1 MNKRIILCGVLLV
14 VLPGIAC
21 TTAKVPVSNEFS
33 SHATR
38 LPVKGLNG
46 WQVNQQLKLGDYSTS
61 NILRGWDFSSSLQ
74 YTKFRIRPEEA
85 ILRVFDISTDNYSAK
100 EKRNLQYS
108 IYDGTLGTDIYAT
121 EKFNEKQLV
130 YKSNNP
136 WIGDASKTR
145 QYEYAF
151 TAAIVPVGM
160 EQKET
165 WSLVLI
171 NKYDIRNDT
180 AKKLFDKPYVEEEG
194 YATNGKDNIAI
205 RPLRLDKVSTSKGKE
220 QKVLGGKILS
230 GYELSRNDELI
241 AIVDIL
247 DNSIWISNTIHQEEK
262 LISASIGTVMM
273 LRKGNAE

>member
-1 MNKRIILCGVLLV
+1 MTKFWVQSYIMPMVILSV
-14 VLPGIAC
+14 AC
-21 TTAKVPVSNEFS
+21 TTAKVPVSSEFS
-33 SHATR
+33 SNASR

-46 WQVNQQLKLGDYSTS
+46 WQENQKLEFGSFVTS
-61 NILRGWDFSSSLQ
+61 KIRRGWDFSSSLQ
-74 YTKFRIRPEEA
+74 YTKFRISPEEA
-85 ILRVFDISTDNYSAK
+85 ILRVFDISTDKYSGK

-108 IYDGTLGTDIYAT
+108 VYDNELGTDIYAT

-171 NKYDIRNDT
+171 NKYDIKNDT
-180 AKKLFDKPYVEEEG
+180 AKKLFDRPYVEEEG

-205 RPLRLDKVSTSKGKE
+205 RPLRLDKVSTSSGKE
-220 QKVLGGKILS
+220 QKVLGGNMLS
-230 GYELSRNDELI
+230 GYELSRSNEVI

-247 DNSIWISNTIHQEEK
+247 DNSIWISNSIQREDK
-262 LISASIGTVMM
+262 LIVASVGSAMM
-273 LRKGNAE
+273 LRKVKEE

>member
-1 MNKRIILCGVLLV
+1 MGSILYHANGDSQCSMYDGEGASVQWIQFECKPASCERIKRVAGKPETWIWNFV
-14 VLPGIAC
+14 
-21 TTAKVPVSNEFS
+21 
-33 SHATR
+33 
-38 LPVKGLNG
+38 
-46 WQVNQQLKLGDYSTS
+46 TS
-61 NILRGWDFSSSLQ
+61 KIRRGWDFSSSLQ

-85 ILRVFDISTDNYSAK
+85 ILRVFDISTDNYSAR

-108 IYDGTLGTDIYAT
+108 VYDGELGTDIYAT

-171 NKYDIRNDT
+171 NKYDIKKDT
-180 AKKLFDKPYVEEEG
+180 AKKLFDRPYVEEEG

-205 RPLRLDKVSTSKGKE
+205 RPLRLDKVSTSSGKE
-220 QKVLGGKILS
+220 QKVLGGNMLS
-230 GYELSRNDELI
+230 GYELSRSNEVI

-247 DNSIWISNTIHQEEK
+247 DNSIWISNSIQREDK
-262 LISASIGTVMM
+262 LIVASVGSAMM
-273 LRKGNAE
+273 LRKVKEE

>member
-1 MNKRIILCGVLLV
+1 MTKFCVQSYIMLIVILSV
-14 VLPGIAC
+14 AC
-21 TTAKVPVSNEFS
+21 TTAKVPVSSEFS
-33 SHATR
+33 SNASR

-46 WQVNQQLKLGDYSTS
+46 WQENQKLEFGNFVTS
-61 NILRGWDFSSSLQ
+61 KIRRGWDFSSSLQ

-85 ILRVFDISTDNYSAK
+85 ILRVFDISTDNYSAR

-108 IYDGTLGTDIYAT
+108 VYDGELGTDIYAT

-171 NKYDIRNDT
+171 NKYDIKKDT
-180 AKKLFDKPYVEEEG
+180 AKKLFDRPYVEEEG

-205 RPLRLDKVSTSKGKE
+205 RPLRLDKVSTSSGKE
-220 QKVLGGKILS
+220 QKVLGGNMLS
-230 GYELSRNDELI
+230 GYELSRSNEVI

-247 DNSIWISNTIHQEEK
+247 DNSIWISNSIQREEK
-262 LISASIGTVMM
+262 LIVASVGSAMM
-273 LRKGNAE
+273 LRKVKEE